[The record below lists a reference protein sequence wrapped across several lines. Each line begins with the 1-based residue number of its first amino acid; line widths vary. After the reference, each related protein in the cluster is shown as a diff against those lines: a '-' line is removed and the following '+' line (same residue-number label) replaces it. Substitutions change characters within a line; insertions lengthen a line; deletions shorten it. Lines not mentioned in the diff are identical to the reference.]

1 MVAEDEVLHDEEDG
15 EGEDNQEKYN
25 EVDENEDAE
34 RDEEDQEGECHDLD
48 EIVIHF
54 VNHDNIIIDV

>member
-1 MVAEDEVLHDEEDG
+1 MVAEDKVLDDEEDG
-15 EGEDNQEKYN
+15 EEDNNQEKDD

-48 EIVIHF
+48 ELFINF
-54 VNHDNIIIDV
+54 VNHDNIIDV